1 MLFIKNLSVE
11 VEGKKILS
19 GVSLELKVGEV
30 VAVMGPN
37 GSGKSTLSYALAG
50 HPRYEISRKSKVE
63 SPKSETKMEIEG
75 EEMVAMAPEERS
87 KRGLFLVNQSPM
99 VVTGLIVQSFLW
111 QVYKKHN
118 PNSKTSLV
126 DFRKWLVSQAEAIG
140 LETDLL
146 KRGLNDGFSGGEK
159 KKLEIMQLLVSN
171 PKYVIL
177 DEVDSGLDVD
187 ALKKIA
193 QTVAGL
199 VKGKKI
205 GVLLITHHAKIFE
218 YLRPDRVIIMGNG
231 IIKKTGGIELIKEVE
246 EMGFEEKDL

>member
-1 MLFIKNLSVE
+1 MLSIKNLSVE
-11 VEGKKILS
+11 VEGKLILS
-19 GVSLELKVGEV
+19 DITMELNMGEV
-30 VAVMGPN
+30 VAIMGPN

-50 HPRYEISRKSKVE
+50 HPRYQITNYK
-63 SPKSETKMEIEG
+63 PQTIKMEIEG
-75 EEMVAMAPEERS
+75 EDMVTMTPEDRS

-118 PNSKTSLV
+118 PSSKTTLI
-126 DFRKWLVSQAEAIG
+126 DFRKWIVSQAEAIG
-140 LETDLL
+140 LEADLL

-199 VKGKKI
+199 VKEKKI

-218 YLRPDRVIIMGNG
+218 YLGPDRVVIMGNG
-231 IIKKTGGIELIKEVE
+231 IIKKAGGVELIKEVE
-246 EMGFEEKDL
+246 DMGFETNETIV